1 MQSINDLQNR
11 LEGLEDIKHL
21 LRSVRAM
28 SAIRWRRAKKHLE
41 IAQTYANNIDGQL
54 ARVFAHISTSVP
66 EKIVKSSTKKNGEIN
81 VGLITLTSDRG
92 LCGNFNTELISKAM
106 FVKNILNR
114 KNKQVKIISL
124 GGYGER
130 LFRNAGYEIFYSE
143 KIPSTTQAV
152 SFTNMRKAIVHIRA
166 LYESKAINEL
176 NILYNRF
183 NYFGSYTPK
192 SIQILPPRLSDLT
205 TKEVDIDE
213 RLMINSDPEQLKSF
227 LLWEHLAAR
236 LYLAFIE
243 STISEHSARLQ
254 TMDSAIS
261 SLDERVADLEIQY
274 HTVRQEKITQD
285 VLEVQSNIRERR
297 KKDTNPLL

>member
-1 MQSINDLQNR
+1 MQSIKEIQNR

-21 LRSVRAM
+21 LRSIRAM
-28 SAIRWRRAKKHLE
+28 SAIRWRRAKRHLE
-41 IAQTYANNIDGQL
+41 LAQSYAAAVDTQL
-54 ARVFAHISTSVP
+54 ATILAHTRSNITTP
-66 EKIVKSSTKKNGEIN
+66 TPGSSGKTTGEVN

-92 LCGNFNTELISKAM
+92 LCGNFNTELISKAL
-106 FVKNILNR
+106 FVKDILKK

-130 LFRNAGYEIFYSE
+130 LFRNEGYEIFHSE
-143 KIPSTTQAV
+143 KISSSQAV
-152 SFTNMRKAIVHIRA
+152 SFVTMRKVIAHIRA
-166 LYESKAINEL
+166 YYETRAIDEL

-192 SIQILPPRLSDLT
+192 AVQILPPKLSDLVESPA
-205 TKEVDIDE
+205 KVDE
-213 RLMINSDPEQLKSF
+213 TLMINSDPEELKTF

-236 LYLAFIE
+236 LYLAYIE
-243 STISEHSARLQ
+243 STVSEHSARLQ

-274 HTVRQEKITQD
+274 HTIRQEKITQE
-285 VLEVQSNIRERR
+285 VLEVQSNIRERKS
-297 KKDTNPLL
+297 KKQNFH